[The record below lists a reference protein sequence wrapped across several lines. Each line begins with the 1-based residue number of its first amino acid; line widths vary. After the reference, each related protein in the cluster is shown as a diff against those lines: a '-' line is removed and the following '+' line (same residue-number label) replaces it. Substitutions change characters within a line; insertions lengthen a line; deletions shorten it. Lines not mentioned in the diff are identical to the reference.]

1 MLCFFFTQLKGLK
14 KEKSKRKAAE
24 QPARLRTNRPFAKP
38 FRGHR
43 WHRFYTHAYGH
54 IVWTFVVLLI
64 HVPRVPV
71 PLGQILRIDDLR
83 VINCSI
89 NTMWRLTCFFPPSQ
103 NTRDLKT
110 DIRAGYRTLAVLV
123 GPQRACYFHT
133 LFMLFPYVIV
143 GLQAATTSLY
153 FGLTLLTL
161 PFAFNLSVACF
172 EGKHFTL
179 PQKIAVLYASFGIL
193 YVFSMYLS

>member
-1 MLCFFFTQLKGLK
+1 MTQVLHACVRPYSLNFRSTIDSCSQSPCSSGSDIENRRLKGHKLFPLI
-14 KEKSKRKAAE
+14 
-24 QPARLRTNRPFAKP
+24 QCD
-38 FRGHR
+38 
-43 WHRFYTHAYGH
+43 
-54 IVWTFVVLLI
+54 VW
-64 HVPRVPV
+64 RVF
-71 PLGQILRIDDLR
+71 
-83 VINCSI
+83 S
-89 NTMWRLTCFFPPSQ
+89 PSQ